1 MTQSRTGEAKRDPR
15 PRIFKALAHP
25 LRMRLLAALSERESS
40 PSELAV
46 EFDEPLGNVSYH
58 IKTLEELG
66 CIELVRTTPARGA
79 LQHHYRAVVRPLIT
93 DDAWARVPSSARP
106 SISAGILAEIWR
118 DLAEAVGE
126 GTFDKRQD
134 RHLSWTNLV
143 LDEQGWND
151 MTEMLAG
158 VLDRA
163 MEIQAESAGRLQGD
177 HSDGVVTSKLV
188 LAHYEPAPKS
198 ENASSAKKG
207 RRKAASARSR

>member
-1 MTQSRTGEAKRDPR
+1 MTQSHSREARPDPR

-79 LQHHYRAVVRPLIT
+79 LQHHYRAVVRPVIS

-106 SISAGILAEIWR
+106 SISAGIRSEIWR
-118 DLAEAVGE
+118 DLAQAVSDGA
-126 GTFDKRQD
+126 FDKRQD

-151 MTEMLAG
+151 MTELLAG
-158 VLDRA
+158 VVERA
-163 MEIQAESAGRLQGD
+163 TEIQGESEHRLQA
-177 HSDGVVTSKLV
+177 DGSEGAVTTKLV
-188 LAHYEPAPKS
+188 LAHYEPAPKES
-198 ENASSAKKG
+198 GAPSKKG
-207 RRKAASARSR
+207 GRKTPA

>member
-1 MTQSRTGEAKRDPR
+1 MTHTSSRDAKRDPR

-79 LQHHYRAVVRPLIT
+79 LQHHYRAVVRPLIA

-106 SISAGILAEIWR
+106 SISAGILSEIWS
-118 DLAEAVGE
+118 DLADAVGE
-126 GTFDKRQD
+126 GTFDKRQN

-151 MTEMLAG
+151 MTELLSG

-163 MEIQAESAGRLQGD
+163 TEIQAESARRLQGD
-177 HSDGVVTSKLV
+177 NSDGTVTSKLV
-188 LAHYEPAPKS
+188 MAHYEPAAKS
-198 ENASSAKKG
+198 TSAPSKKG
-207 RRKAASARSR
+207 RRKAASARGG

>member
-1 MTQSRTGEAKRDPR
+1 MTNTSSRDAKRDPR

-106 SISAGILAEIWR
+106 SISAGILGEIWR

-126 GTFDKRQD
+126 GTFDGRED
-134 RHLSWTNLV
+134 RHLSWTSLV

-151 MTEMLAG
+151 MTELLAG

-163 MEIQAESAGRLQGD
+163 TEIQADSARRLQGD
-177 HSDGVVTSKLV
+177 HGEVVTSKLV
-188 LAHYEPAPKS
+188 MAHYEPAPKS
-198 ENASSAKKG
+198 GSAPAKKG
-207 RRKAASARSR
+207 RRRTASARSR